1 MKQKINTSASRG
13 FRMKRLISF
22 SFFLTRVIFNA
33 VSLSLWMN
41 VKFLCYE
48 TVNPM
53 SQLILLFMQTTNE
66 KRLRFSGL
74 YANAYD
80 IAESS
85 HKNHH
90 LLNRAIF
97 LYFLRIAR
105 FSCKMLHGRSNK
117 TFISLFRRIE
127 RDHNENIDTIKLCC
141 NHVRIINMVFT

>member
-22 SFFLTRVIFNA
+22 SFALYLTRVIFNA

-66 KRLRFSGL
+66 KRLRF
-74 YANAYD
+74 
-80 IAESS
+80 
-85 HKNHH
+85 KNQ
-90 LLNRAIF
+90 AIKITIYLTE
-97 LYFLRIAR
+97 LYFY
-105 FSCKMLHGRSNK
+105 
-117 TFISLFRRIE
+117 ISYA
-127 RDHNENIDTIKLCC
+127 
-141 NHVRIINMVFT
+141 